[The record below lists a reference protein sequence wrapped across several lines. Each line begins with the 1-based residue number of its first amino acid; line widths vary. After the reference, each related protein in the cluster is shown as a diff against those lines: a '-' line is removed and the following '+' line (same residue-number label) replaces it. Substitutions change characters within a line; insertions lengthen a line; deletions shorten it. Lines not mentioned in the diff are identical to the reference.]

1 MYSRYVNAPSPTP
14 YIAVSLLNRPP
25 HVNTPSRFTG
35 SSLVDNVRWLYTSL
49 LLAAGLAV
57 VIASFPAVV
66 QANGRV
72 TSFQKKMA
80 GPYEIGLGT
89 IPPSPS
95 VGNLH
100 LALTVTD
107 PATKTP
113 VLDANVELVGAGPDS
128 TEIEIGPTIAANST
142 QDPTYYEVN
151 TSVSR
156 EGIWLFTTTITDDD
170 GQHSTEFQV
179 EVKNASPITGILTL
193 VVLVAFLVIFGLSLR
208 ASLGGKR
215 RRRKRRVAS

>member
-1 MYSRYVNAPSPTP
+1 MSHR
-14 YIAVSLLNRPP
+14 
-25 HVNTPSRFTG
+25 
-35 SSLVDNVRWLYTSL
+35 LYTSL
-49 LLAAGLAV
+49 LLAVGLAIFV
-57 VIASFPAVV
+57 ASSPLVA

-72 TSFQKKMA
+72 TNFQKKMA

-95 VGNLH
+95 IGNLH

-107 PATKTP
+107 PATSTP
-113 VLDANVELVGAGPDS
+113 VLDASVEIVGAGPDS

-142 QDPTYYEVN
+142 QDPTYYEIN

-156 EGIWLFTTTITDDD
+156 EGVWLFTTTITDSD
-170 GQHSTEFQV
+170 GQHSADFQV

-193 VVLVAFLVIFGLSLR
+193 VVLVAFLIIFGLSLR

-215 RRRKRRVAS
+215 RRRKQRAAS